1 MGILQQ
7 LDLLVTIDIRW
18 SETARASD
26 FVLPDVSYLEVDRGV
41 GTVVGSNDARV
52 FYRNAVLP
60 ILHDDTRPGREIFA
74 GLAAACGV
82 GEYFDFTPDDLAA
95 AQVAPFGIDLTAL
108 KERGWADAGVQL
120 PPRTGKPVVPLD
132 GGKIALAN
140 DVWERVGLGRV
151 PGWVAPW
158 WSRAGNVSPH

>member
-1 MGILQQ
+1 MQQ

-26 FVLPDVSYLEVDRGV
+26 YVLPDVTYLEADRGG
-41 GTVVGSNDARV
+41 GTVVGRNDTRV

-60 ILHDDTRPGREIFA
+60 VLHDDTRPGREIFA
-74 GLAAACGV
+74 GVAAACGV

-108 KERGWADAGVQL
+108 KERSWADAGVPL

-132 GGKIALAN
+132 GGKISLYHYEWA
-140 DVWERVGLGRV
+140 
-151 PGWVAPW
+151 
-158 WSRAGNVSPH
+158 SI